1 MHRRGAG
8 WRPAVNAK
16 RIFRPQFIPP
26 SDSLVFATFH
36 TTCLPSLYPL
46 PLTKEGQVWWKSRG
60 PACQCSLTLHC
71 SFN

>member
-46 PLTKEGQVWWKSRG
+46 PLTKEGQAKWSSG
-60 PACQCSLTLHC
+60 ACLWTVLSMNSMLDT
-71 SFN
+71 